1 MSSTNAADVPKLI
14 GAYIR
19 GFLNTITGWI
29 KTIAALALALLVL
42 STLATMLG
50 YPIPFIPAFR
60 GGLQEV
66 GIFVAAAAYFLR

>member
-1 MSSTNAADVPKLI
+1 MNSDQIFNAIRSLISS
-14 GAYIR
+14 
-19 GFLNTITGWI
+19 ITGWI
-29 KTIAALALALLVL
+29 KTFAALGLALLVL

>member
-19 GFLNTITGWI
+19 GFINTITGWV
-29 KTIAALALALLVL
+29 KTVAALALAVLVL
-42 STLATMLG
+42 GTLATMLG
-50 YPIPFIPAFR
+50 HPIPLIPAFR